1 MNLIYQTNVVGR
13 IVLLRIR
20 HKMLKPLL
28 FNSLDNLH
36 THSTIAMK
44 FAALRGRGVYLIC
57 VKDQYDS
64 IY

>member
-28 FNSLDNLH
+28 FNSLDNLS
-36 THSTIAMK
+36 HSTIAMK

-57 VKDQYDS
+57 VKDQYDN